1 MSIKHLFCDNWQF
14 SKQPLGTE
22 YSDSF
27 TWNSIDVPH
36 DWLIYDTK
44 NLYETS
50 TGWYRKVFN
59 YTKGSDLVSLR
70 FEGVY
75 MDSAVYVN
83 NSLAGE
89 WKYGYSTFEFEIT
102 DLLKDGENLITVRV
116 NYQSPNSRWYSGA
129 GIYRNV
135 WLKEMPVTHIV
146 PDGIYITT
154 TPESGRVTVSTE
166 ICRPLNAQC
175 DFGIK
180 HTIRDKYGNVAAEH
194 IAPATALDNT
204 AIPNPIRR
212 EKYAYAATLQNLT
225 VQNPQLWDITSP
237 TLYTLETQLIQNGKV
252 IEEETTKFGFRTVE
266 FTADKGFFLNGNHVK
281 LHGSCEHHDL
291 GALGAAQ
298 NKAAIRRRLTQL
310 REMGINAI
318 RTSHNMPSAELME
331 LADEMGF
338 LILSEGFDMWER
350 PKTEYDYARFFK
362 DWAERDIASWVRR
375 DRNHPSIIAWSLG
388 NEIYDMHADHHG
400 QEITSR
406 LASWV
411 RQHDPRKNGYIT
423 AGSNYLQ
430 WENAQKCADILKLAG
445 YNYGE
450 HLYGEHH
457 KAHPDWMI
465 YGSETASVVQ
475 SRGIYHFP
483 LSRPVLA
490 DDDEQCSAL
499 GNSTTGWA
507 APNTEGCIIPDRDAE
522 YCAGQFIWSGFD
534 YIGESTPY
542 STKNSYFGQIDTAGF
557 RKDSSYIFQSE
568 WTDYKTDPIIHIF
581 PYWDFSE
588 GQEIDVRVT
597 TNAPYAE
604 LFLNGKS
611 LGRQHIDHAHG
622 KTLTADYLIPYK
634 EGELVA
640 IGYDES
646 GEEITRTSRRSFS
659 EVTGL
664 SLSLDKKSL
673 MADGR
678 DLVFLEISAHDS
690 SYNFVA
696 NANNRINVEVT
707 GAARLIGLDNGD
719 STDFEQYKAK
729 SRRLFNGKLLAIIA
743 AKTKPGDINIKVTS
757 PHLSETTLIISALY
771 SPDTEGV
778 SAIEEN
784 THIPPDSTG
793 GYDEIPVRK
802 IEFTAPTLKFT
813 PDTREI
819 TVEAA
824 IKPYYATYRDE
835 IEYRLT
841 NEVGI
846 STNLAEITSAQVQ
859 SPDKYDK
866 YNVTVRAKGDGRF
879 YLRALCKNGTDKY
892 RVLTALQFDA
902 EGLGA
907 ASFDPYDFVAGGLY
921 TVSSTGIGNGIERG
935 AGFEQENAWFGFENT
950 DFGSMGSDRVTVP
963 IYANMTTPVKIK
975 FYDGIPDQGGELIGD
990 FTYHEPPEWLTYK
1003 PNTFKLTKKLKGVH
1017 TLVMQSSDRYH
1028 VKGFSFER
1036 QNDSYDLHPA
1046 ASYEKIYGDSFTV
1059 SGDKVTGIGNNVV
1072 LDFGD
1077 FDFTEQPKSV
1087 IISGKSALPLNS
1099 IHLIFKPEQ
1108 GTPQR
1113 ILAEFKQSPDYAEQS
1128 FSVEG
1133 ITGKGNISFTFLPG
1147 SSFDFNYF
1155 QFKK

>member
-1 MSIKHLFCDNWQF
+1 MSIKHLFCDGWQF
-14 SKQPLGTE
+14 SKQPFGTE

-27 TWNSIDVPH
+27 AWSSVDIPH

-50 TGWYRKVFN
+50 TGWYRKIFN
-59 YTKGSDLVSLR
+59 YKKTAALVSLR

-83 NSLAGE
+83 GTLAGE

-102 DLLKDGENLITVRV
+102 DLLKDGENLIAVRV

-135 WLKEMPVTHIV
+135 YLKEMPRTHIV

-154 TPESGRVTVSTE
+154 APESGKVTVSTE
-166 ICRPLNAQC
+166 ICHPLDAHC
-175 DFGIK
+175 DYEIK
-180 HTIRDKYGNVAAEH
+180 HTIKDSSGGTAAWH
-194 IAPATALDNT
+194 VPSADAL
-204 AIPNPIRR
+204 
-212 EKYAYAATLQNLT
+212 QSLT

-237 TLYTLETQLIQNGKV
+237 TLYTLETQLIQNGEV
-252 IEEETTKFGFRTVE
+252 IEEETTKFGFRTIE
-266 FTADKGFFLNGNHVK
+266 FTADKGFFLNGKHVK

-298 NKAAIRRRLTQL
+298 NKTALRRRLMQL
-310 REMGINAI
+310 REMGINSI
-318 RTSHNMPSAELME
+318 RTSHNMPSVELME
-331 LADEMGF
+331 AADEMGF
-338 LILSEGFDMWER
+338 LVLSEAFDMWER

-362 DWAERDIASWVRR
+362 DWAERDVASWVRR
-375 DRNHPSIIAWSLG
+375 DRNHPSLIGWSIG
-388 NEIYDMHADHHG
+388 NEIYDMHADSHG
-400 QEITSR
+400 QEITSD
-406 LASWV
+406 LANWV
-411 RQHDPRKNGYIT
+411 RQHDPRENGYIT

-430 WENAQKCADILKLAG
+430 WENAQKCADIYKLAG

-450 HLYGEHH
+450 RLYEEHH
-457 KAHPDWMI
+457 SIHPDWMI

-475 SRGIYHFP
+475 SRGVYHFP

-490 DDDEQCSAL
+490 DDDEQCSSL

-568 WTDYKTDPIIHIF
+568 WTDCKTAPMIHIF

-611 LGRQHIDHAHG
+611 LGRKYIDHAHG
-622 KTLTADYLIPYK
+622 KTLTADYLIPYEK
-634 EGELVA
+634 GELLA
-640 IGYDES
+640 IGYDEK
-646 GEEITRTSRRSFS
+646 EKEIARAVQRTFS
-659 EVTGL
+659 DTAKL
-664 SLSLDKKSL
+664 ALTPDKTML
-673 MADGR
+673 QADGR
-678 DLVFLEISAHDS
+678 DLIFLEISAEDAEG
-690 SYNFVA
+690 NFVA
-696 NANNRINVEVT
+696 NANNRVNVEVT

-729 SRRLFNGKLLAIIA
+729 SRRLFMGKLLAIIA
-743 AKTKPGDINIKVTS
+743 AKTAAGDITVKVTS
-757 PHLSETTLIISALY
+757 PTLPDQALTFTAVE
-771 SPDTEGV
+771 SPDTAGIT
-778 SAIEEN
+778 ATAEN
-784 THIPPDSTG
+784 TDFPPDSSG

-802 IEFTAPTLKFT
+802 IELIAPTLKFT
-813 PDTREI
+813 PETREI

-824 IKPYYATYRDE
+824 IKPANATYASE

-846 STNLAEITSAQVQ
+846 ATNLAEIKS
-859 SPDKYDK
+859 SDNNK
-866 YNVTVRAKGDGRF
+866 VTIQAKGDGRF

-902 EGLGA
+902 EDLGE
-907 ASFDPYDFVAGGLY
+907 ASFNPYDFVVGGLY
-921 TVSSTGIGNGIERG
+921 TVCSPGIGNGIERG
-935 AGFEQENAWFGFENT
+935 AGFEQEGAWFGFENT
-950 DFGSMGSDRVTVP
+950 DFGNMGSDTVTVP
-963 IYANMTTPVKIK
+963 IYANMTTPVQIK

-1003 PNTFKLTKKLKGVH
+1003 ANTFKLTKKLHGVH
-1017 TLVMQSSDRYH
+1017 TFVMQSSDRYH

-1036 QNDSYDLHPA
+1036 QNNSFDPHFA
-1046 ASYEKIYGDSFTV
+1046 ASCQKIYGDSFMV
-1059 SGDKVTGIGNNVV
+1059 SPDIVTGIGNNVV
-1072 LDFGD
+1072 LDFGE
-1077 FDFTEQPKSV
+1077 FDFTEPPQFV
-1087 IISGKSALPLNS
+1087 VISGKAKIPLNS

-1113 ILAEFKQSPDYAEQS
+1113 ILAEFRGSTENTEQV
-1128 FSVEG
+1128 FPVEG
-1133 ITGKGNISFTFLPG
+1133 ITGKGNVSFTFLPG
-1147 SSFDFNYF
+1147 SDFDFNYF
-1155 QFKK
+1155 QFIK